1 MKIAQVYVI
10 EGRVEGYLILDEPF
24 QELIWNGSWNG
35 FSADATCIIVD
46 NHLETTDYYEWV
58 DGALV
63 TGRYP
68 EE

>member
-1 MKIAQVYVI
+1 MKIAQVYVT
-10 EGRVEGYLILDEPF
+10 EGRVEGYLLLNEPD
-24 QELIWNGSWNG
+24 SSVADG

>member
-1 MKIAQVYVI
+1 MKIAQVYVT
-10 EGRVEGYLILDEPF
+10 EGRVEGYLLLDEPD
-24 QELIWNGSWNG
+24 SSVADG
-35 FSADATCIIVD
+35 FSAGSTCITVD

-58 DGALV
+58 DGALT